1 MTAPQPPEFADTD
14 TASLRDQVD
23 HLTRLVDSVA
33 EANAWAAQ
41 LMAELEETQK
51 ELAARN
57 QELETRQ
64 GELHDALL
72 VADAAN
78 AAKQAQSRFLANMS
92 HEIRTPLNG
101 IVGMCQLFADSSLS
115 EDQRRYLQTMQTSA
129 DALLSLVNDLLDLA
143 KIESGHFTLEQTAF
157 SLVDL
162 VETTV
167 QIVAAKAQQKGVAV
181 AVDTGDLDLT
191 DTVVGD
197 PGRLRQLLL
206 NLLGNA
212 VKFTDRGEIVVSIGS
227 VERRD
232 GATVIRCSVRDT
244 GIGIPYAHQG
254 TIFRPFRQADPS
266 TSRQFGGTGLGLSI
280 ARELASLMG
289 GELGLQSDPGV
300 GSDFWF
306 TVVLADAP
314 CGAARLERPRLGP
327 VTVWIVTP
335 HTATGD
341 AVASSL
347 RRWGATPVVYAGAPP
362 AWPCAQPRP
371 GVIVLD
377 EGAATATALLRAI
390 AAETD
395 RPRVVLLHAFGQ
407 AAGREPIATFPVWR
421 LEKPVRQAPLLEA
434 MRAVA
439 DVAGGPPHRA
449 VGRANSDAAIAGKPQ
464 VLLVEDNPVNQMIA
478 SHLLRKLGAEV
489 TVANDGRE
497 AIALAAATRFAL
509 IVMDC
514 QMPGIDGY
522 EATRVIRAREQGER
536 TPIIALTAHAM
547 LGDRE
552 QCLAAG
558 MDAYLTKPVHAATLR
573 QAMEH
578 LLGAG
583 PAA

>member
-497 AIALAAATRFAL
+497 AIALAGATRFAL